1 MTEPVLRVGIVF
13 NAYEP
18 RPVNTGERL
27 SEESVAEMARQ
38 VHDAVKGLGYDVTL
52 IPLQRSLLNFLG
64 RVKELNLDV
73 LVNLCEGFF
82 GRPQW
87 ESNVAAV
94 FELLGMSFTGS
105 DSKTLALCQD
115 KFRAKAVLS
124 ASGLPTAPS
133 QLVTEP
139 GQAPAIRLPAIIKP
153 NSEDASL
160 GITPDS
166 VVRDAEAFDVQT
178 RLVLEKYNQP
188 ALAEAFI
195 DGREF
200 NVAVY
205 ENTKPEALPVSELDF
220 SAMPGSTPHI
230 LSYAAKWFED
240 HALYTASPPVCPAP
254 IDDDLRT
261 KLQAAAVDAF
271 KALACRDYARVDF
284 RMDGKGRI
292 FILEVN
298 PNPDISLNAG
308 YARALKAAGVA
319 YEAFWKIM
327 LENALKRKA
336 SHDTP
341 DVSAR

>member
-1 MTEPVLRVGIVF
+1 MNDPFPRVGIVF

-18 RPVNTGERL
+18 RPINTGERL
-27 SEESVAEMARQ
+27 SEESVAEMANQ
-38 VHDAVKGLGYDVTL
+38 VHGAVKTLGYDPTL
-52 IPLQRSLLNFLG
+52 IPLQRSLVNFIG
-64 RVKELNLDV
+64 RVRELNLDV

-87 ESNVAAV
+87 ESNIAAV

-115 KFRAKAVLS
+115 KYRAKAVLS
-124 ASGLPTAPS
+124 ACGLPTAPS

-139 GQAPAIRLPAIIKP
+139 GQAPEIRLPAIIKP

-188 ALAEAFI
+188 ALAEEFI

-205 ENTKPEALPVSELDF
+205 ENAKPEALPVSELDF

-254 IDDDLRT
+254 IDDDASDEAPGDGRRRLPGPRLPGLRPRRFPDGREGAH
-261 KLQAAAVDAF
+261 LHPGGQSQSGHQPQRRVRPGHQGRGPVLRGFLEDH
-271 KALACRDYARVDF
+271 ARE
-284 RMDGKGRI
+284 RSEK
-292 FILEVN
+292 E
-298 PNPDISLNAG
+298 
-308 YARALKAAGVA
+308 GV
-319 YEAFWKIM
+319 
-327 LENALKRKA
+327 
-336 SHDTP
+336 P
-341 DVSAR
+341 

>member
-1 MTEPVLRVGIVF
+1 MTDPVPRVGIVY

-27 SEESVAEMARQ
+27 SEESVAEMANQ
-38 VHDAVKGLGYDVTL
+38 VHGAVKTLGYDATL
-52 IPLQRSLLNFLG
+52 IPLQRSLMNFLG
-64 RVKELNLDV
+64 RVKELDLDV

-94 FELLGMSFTGS
+94 FELLGMGFTGS

-115 KFRAKAVLS
+115 KFRAKAILAARRV
-124 ASGLPTAPS
+124 PTAPA
-133 QLVTEP
+133 QLVTAP
-139 GQAPAIRLPAIIKP
+139 GQAPEIRLPAIIKP

-166 VVRDAEAFDVQT
+166 VVRDAEGFAVQT
-178 RLVLEKYNQP
+178 ARVLEKYSQP
-188 ALAEAFI
+188 ALAEEFI

-205 ENTKPEALPVSELDF
+205 ENAEVTALPVSELDF
-220 SAMPGSTPHI
+220 SAMPRSTPRI
-230 LSYAAKWFED
+230 LSYEAKWFED
-240 HALYTASPPVCPAP
+240 HALYNASPPVCPAP
-254 IDDDLRT
+254 IDDALRT
-261 KLQAAAVDAF
+261 RLQDTAVGAF
-271 KALACRDYARVDF
+271 KALGCRDYARVDF
-284 RMDGKGRI
+284 RMDGKGRL
-292 FILEVN
+292 FVLEVN

-308 YARALKAAGVA
+308 FARALKVAGLA

-327 LENALKRKA
+327 LANALKRKA
-336 SHDTP
+336 AHDTP

>member
-1 MTEPVLRVGIVF
+1 MNDPVPRVGIVF

-27 SEESVAEMARQ
+27 SEESVAEMANQ
-38 VHDAVKGLGYDVTL
+38 VHAAVKALGYDVTL

-64 RVKELNLDV
+64 RIKELNLDI
-73 LVNLCEGFF
+73 LVNLCEGYF

-87 ESNVAAV
+87 ESNVAGV
-94 FELLGMSFTGS
+94 FELLGMAFTGS
-105 DSKTLALCQD
+105 NSKTLALCQD
-115 KFRAKAVLS
+115 KYRAKAIL
-124 ASGLPTAPS
+124 AAYGLP
-133 QLVTEP
+133 EP

-166 VVRDAEAFDVQT
+166 VVRNAEAFEAQT

-205 ENTKPEALPVSELDF
+205 ENEKPEALPVSELDF

-254 IDDDLRT
+254 IDDELRM
-261 KLQAAAVDAF
+261 KLQATAVEAF
-271 KALACRDYARVDF
+271 KALDCRDYARVDF
-284 RMDGKGRI
+284 RMDGKGRL

-308 YARALKAAGVA
+308 FARAIKAAGLG

-327 LENALKRKA
+327 LGNALKRKA

-341 DVSAR
+341 DVGAR